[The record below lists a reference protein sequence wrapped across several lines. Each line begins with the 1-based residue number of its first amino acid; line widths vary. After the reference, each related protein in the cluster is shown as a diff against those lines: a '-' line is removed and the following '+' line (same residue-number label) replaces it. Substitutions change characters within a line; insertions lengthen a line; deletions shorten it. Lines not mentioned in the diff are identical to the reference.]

1 MKFGKFLKEIFIFLN
16 SKYLYHGAASL
27 SFYTLLAIVPFAF
40 IAISL
45 YLNLDIFKQSYLR
58 VKEFIFANL
67 IPNNQAVFMQYFD
80 EFMQNSAS
88 LGLFGLAAIFVT
100 SVLFFMDYNYV
111 ANRIINGKNAGFLC
125 GVAAFFLVAMFLPV
139 IIATSLFASGFV
151 IEKLGG
157 MSASLNAKFALISP
171 FLIIWLIFGCFYY
184 FTLGRKMSAKIVFF
198 CAFISS
204 ILWEIGK
211 ILFIKYMIYNK
222 TYTNIYGSFSVLF
235 FFFMWIYVSWIIY
248 LFGLRIC
255 ALAGEICRYDE
266 PNLETN
272 SPNFVPN
279 SSDSQANAQ

>member
-1 MKFGKFLKEIFIFLN
+1 MKFSKFLKEIFIFLN

-45 YLNLDIFKQSYLR
+45 YLNLDVFKQSYLR

-67 IPNNQAVFMQYFD
+67 LPNNQAVFMQYFD
-80 EFMQNSAS
+80 EFMRNSAS
-88 LGLFGLAAIFVT
+88 LGLFGLVAIFVT
-100 SVLFFMDYNYV
+100 SVFFFMDYNYV
-111 ANRIINGKNAGFLC
+111 ANKIINGKNAGFLR
-125 GVAAFFLVAMFLPV
+125 GVVAFFLVAMFLPV

-157 MSASLNAKFALISP
+157 ITPTINSKFALISP

-211 ILFIKYMIYNK
+211 ILFIKYMFYNK

-235 FFFMWIYVSWIIY
+235 FFFMWIYISWIIY
-248 LFGLRIC
+248 LFGLKIC
-255 ALAGEICRYDE
+255 ALAGEIWCDKSADFSAE
-266 PNLETN
+266 NLAK
-272 SPNFVPN
+272 
-279 SSDSQANAQ
+279 DSANTQNKDAQ

>member
-1 MKFGKFLKEIFIFLN
+1 MKFSKFLKEIFIFLN

-45 YLNLDIFKQSYLR
+45 YLNLDVFKQSYLR

-67 IPNNQAVFMQYFD
+67 LPNNQAVFMQYFD

-88 LGLFGLAAIFVT
+88 LGLFGLVAIFVT
-100 SVLFFMDYNYV
+100 SVFFFMDYNYV
-111 ANRIINGKNAGFLC
+111 ANKIINGKNTGFLR
-125 GVAAFFLVAMFLPV
+125 GVAAFFLV
-139 IIATSLFASGFV
+139 
-151 IEKLGG
+151 
-157 MSASLNAKFALISP
+157 
-171 FLIIWLIFGCFYY
+171 IWLIFGCFYY

-211 ILFIKYMIYNK
+211 ILFIKYMFYNK

-248 LFGLRIC
+248 LFGLKIC

-279 SSDSQANAQ
+279 SSNSQANEQ